1 MKGVSVVIPVYNE
14 EEVLPHLA
22 ERILPVME
30 GFSREGR
37 PWEILF
43 VNDGSRDASFA
54 LLHRL
59 SEANPGRV
67 KLVDLNGNF
76 GQHMAIIAGFEIA
89 ALDYIITIDA
99 DMQTPPEEI
108 PRLVSEL
115 DNGHD
120 TVGTYRANRKDPIFR
135 KVASKLVNR
144 ITNKISGIRLRD
156 YGCML
161 RGYSRDIVKIIVDSE
176 ETTTFIPALAQKFS
190 VSPVEIPVAH
200 NEREYGTS
208 KYSLFRLIRLNF
220 DLMTSF
226 SLAPLQFVT
235 MTGMAL
241 SIGSVLFFVFL
252 MGRRLI
258 VGSEAEGV
266 FTLMAIQFCLTGFTM
281 LSVGLSG
288 EYVGRIYAEVR
299 KRPRF
304 IVRRVFDGDP
314 ENKPDDRDILNKG
327 MEKET
332 CPQRQ

>member
-14 EEVLPHLA
+14 EDVLPHLA

-30 GFSREGR
+30 GFSRGGR
-37 PWEILF
+37 PWELLF
-43 VNDGSRDASFA
+43 VNDGSRDGSFA

-59 SEANPGRV
+59 SEEHPGQV

-89 ALDYIITIDA
+89 SLDYIVTIDA

-108 PRLVSEL
+108 PRLV
-115 DNGHD
+115 DAMDAGHD
-120 TVGTYRANRKDPIFR
+120 LVGTYRANRRDPLFR

-144 ITNKISGIRLRD
+144 VTNRISGLNLRD

-161 RGYSRDIVKIIVDSE
+161 RGYSRNIVKIIIDSE
-176 ETTTFIPALAQKFS
+176 ETTTFIPALAQKFAIN
-190 VSPVEIPVAH
+190 PIEIQVAH

-208 KYSLFRLIRLNF
+208 KYGLFRLVRLNF

-226 SLAPLQFVT
+226 SLMPLQIVT

-241 SIGSVLFFVFL
+241 SFASVLFFVFL
-252 MGRRLI
+252 MIRRFI

-304 IVRRVFDGDP
+304 IVRRVFDGSS
-314 ENKPDDRDILNKG
+314 EEKG
-327 MEKET
+327 
-332 CPQRQ
+332 

>member
-1 MKGVSVVIPVYNE
+1 MRGVSVVIPVYNE

-22 ERILPVME
+22 ERIIPVME
-30 GFSREGR
+30 GFSGEGR

-43 VNDGSRDASFA
+43 VNDGSRDGSFA

-59 SEANPGRV
+59 CEEHPARV

-76 GQHMAIIAGFEIA
+76 GQHMAIIAGFESA
-89 ALDYIITIDA
+89 SMDYIVTIDA

-108 PRLVSEL
+108 PKLVKAM
-115 DNGHD
+115 DDGHD
-120 TVGTYRANRKDPIFR
+120 VVGTYRENRQDPAFR
-135 KVASKLVNR
+135 KIASRIVNR
-144 ITNKISGIRLRD
+144 ITNRMSGLRLRD

-161 RGYSRDIVKIIVDSE
+161 RGYSHGVVRIIIDSE
-176 ETTTFIPALAQKFS
+176 ETTTFIPALAQKFATN
-190 VSPVEIPVAH
+190 PVEIPVAH

-208 KYSLFRLIRLNF
+208 KYSLFKLIRLNF

-226 SLAPLQFVT
+226 SLAPLQVMT

-241 SIGSVLFFVFL
+241 SVASVLFFVFL
-252 MGRRLI
+252 IVRRFI

-266 FTLMAIQFCLTGFTM
+266 FTLMAIQFCLTGITM

-288 EYVGRIYAEVR
+288 EYIGRIYAEVR

-304 IVRRVFDGDP
+304 IVRRVFDGKTEPGTDSAGIY
-314 ENKPDDRDILNKG
+314 EEIYRETEEKG
-327 MEKET
+327 K
-332 CPQRQ
+332 